1 MDLRR
6 ASALILAAA
15 LLAACAAPQVKLY
28 PDERFKS
35 TPKETVDKDIKECDD
50 RAKEFVKA
58 NKAKLVAKRTGGGA
72 VFGAFLGMVAG
83 AFTGNF
89 GRAIGEGAALGAAA
103 GLAGGAIQA
112 NSPEGVHRR
121 FVEYCLS
128 EKGYR
133 PLGWK

>member
-6 ASALILAAA
+6 PVAAVLAASF
-15 LLAACAAPQVKLY
+15 LAACAAPQVKLY

-35 TPKETVDKDIKECDD
+35 IPKETVDKDIKECDD
-50 RAKEFVKA
+50 RAKEFVQT
-58 NKAKLVAKRTGGGA
+58 NKGKIVAKRAGGGA
-72 VFGAFLGMVAG
+72 VLGAFLGMIAG

-121 FVEYCLS
+121 FVEDCLT

-133 PLGWK
+133 PIGWK